1 MMPLF
6 LLPPAAQQQDLS
18 AFGSKAMSFGAAG
31 TREVAQM
38 LQEQLPLVDL
48 INSLGGWEFPVPNQ
62 TGGCCFCHFWE
73 NSKQTH
79 AILNISY
86 TR

>member
-62 TGGCCFCHFWE
+62 TGGCCFVIFGRTQ
-73 NSKQTH
+73 NRLMQF
-79 AILNISY
+79 
-86 TR
+86 